1 MPTGRNGLIYLDHA
15 ATTPVHP
22 RVLDAMLPFFSDTFH
37 NPSGIYSSA
46 QEGRQAVDRARR
58 TVANVLGCRPNEII
72 FTSGGTESD
81 NAAIRGPAMALQTQG
96 AHIIT
101 TSIEHHAVLHACQSL
116 EKFGFE
122 VTYLP
127 VDRDGMIDLDALE
140 QAIKAETTVV
150 SVMLANNE
158 IGTIQ
163 PVAEIAAIAKAK
175 AKRLG
180 TQIAVHTDAVQGA
193 AYLDLDVDRL
203 GVDALSLSAHKF
215 NGPKGVGVL
224 YLRRATPFEP
234 QQVGGSH
241 ERNRRAGTENV
252 PGVVGTAV
260 ALEIAA
266 SDRDA
271 TVEHCLGL
279 RQRLIQGVQ
288 ERIPMAHLN
297 GHPTRR
303 LANNVNLSF
312 EQTDSQWTL
321 MALDQAGI
329 AASTGSACLTASL
342 EPSHVLMA
350 TGVPANLAVG
360 TLRFTLGNDNT
371 VAEIDEV
378 LDRLPGIIAEVRATP
393 SGADRGGT
401 EDGRG

>member
-1 MPTGRNGLIYLDHA
+1 MPAGRNGLIYLDHA

-22 RVLDAMLPFFSDTFH
+22 RILDAMLPFFSETFH

-58 TVANVLGCRPNEII
+58 TIANVLGCRPNEIV

-81 NAAIRGPAMALQTQG
+81 NAAIRGSAMALRTQG
-96 AHIIT
+96 AHIVT

-116 EKFGFE
+116 EKLGFE

-127 VDRDGMIDLDALE
+127 VDRDGMIDLDAVE

-150 SVMLANNE
+150 SIMLANNE

-163 PVAEIAAIAKAK
+163 PVAEIAAVANAK

-180 TQIAVHTDAVQGA
+180 TQIVVHTAAVQGA

-203 GVDALSLSAHKF
+203 RVDALSLSGHKF

-252 PGVVGTAV
+252 PGVVGAAV

-271 TVEHCLGL
+271 TVEHCLAL

-297 GHPTRR
+297 GHPIQR
-303 LANNVNLSF
+303 LANNVNFSF

-360 TLRFTLGNDNT
+360 TLRFTLGHDNT

-393 SGADRGGT
+393 SGAGRGAP
-401 EDGRG
+401 EDGRD